1 MSTKASPN
9 SLSCVAVA
17 GLPLTHARLLPCRS
31 TVRRN
36 SSVSKWSNPASSS
49 HAANQAASVLLC
61 AEDPSVT
68 SNSAVTSKRF
78 APSRTKPASARAP
91 NTSCTAS
98 IKIDLPAPVSPVNT
112 VKPLAKP
119 KSNSRTMTKSRSAKL
134 FKAMPRSPPRSN
146 AVFCA
151 TYQNSSNLWDAKST
165 HCALNVSSQCGRQC

>member
-49 HAANQAASVLLC
+49 HAANQTASALFC
-61 AEDPSVT
+61 AGDT
-68 SNSAVTSKRF
+68 SNSAVTSKRL